1 LLKVANMRCR
11 VFRRLGDVCLAALL
25 ATTIVTRAEAQD
37 RSALRLHEL
46 LNALTVTPRVL
57 VIGAHPDDDDPGL
70 IAWLARG
77 HGVET
82 GYLSLT
88 RGEASD
94 NFIGTESGT
103 SLGAVRTLESMAARR
118 IDGGVSF
125 FGRAFDFG
133 IAKDAKVVFKRWPA
147 AALVTDLLRVIR
159 SFRPQVII
167 APYPDSVSDGNGQHE
182 AITVL
187 VRSAF
192 EAAADSIHFPASAFG
207 VPWVATK
214 LYRYGNGI
222 TVDLAAYN
230 SLLGKSYAEL
240 GVESRA
246 MHRSQGLAGLTTPKR
261 RSQLLIHL
269 ARVDQKIG
277 NAPVEVSDTSIFDGV
292 DTTFARFIDSTRTPA
307 AITPLMRAV
316 RAYADS
322 ARTQFDGRQ
331 SAGIVPYLAKLVAA
345 ATSARAAIPWCKHPT
360 RDAAPPAVE
369 GTPCAGP
376 WLDVDAS
383 IDLIR
388 RRAVDALLLASN
400 VTVDATTDRELI
412 SEADTIAS
420 FITIGNHGKLPVGVG
435 DVSVSGATYSFR
447 DTLTLPPDS
456 SRRFTMEIGGLAES
470 RPWWITP
477 RKNEL
482 FQPLN
487 VAVDGIH
494 RTNGAILAPLVVPGV
509 TVPEE
514 LHRTSDVS
522 VTLTIAGTTF
532 TTSVGPVVYRA
543 ADPQIGIQ
551 DRVVGAAPPV
561 TLAFER
567 GLEWFQAG
575 KPINRDLRLSVK
587 SYSDLAQTFALEVVS
602 PAGVRIEALP
612 KSVTLAP
619 HEQRELFLHL
629 RGTLPAGRHEFGIV
643 GRSEKAGK
651 FLEGFVSLS
660 HPHIPPVNY
669 YHSSALYLQ
678 AVDIEV
684 PKSLMMAYVP
694 GVRDDLDVMLR
705 QLGVPG
711 VAVNAEDLLGVDL
724 SKFTTLVIGPRAY
737 EVHPELAAQNQR
749 LLDFVRIGGTMVV
762 LNGQYATTQSS
773 VLPYPAVLS
782 RPAPE
787 HVTMADS
794 PISIV
799 DPGSRLL
806 TWPNAIRE
814 RDWADW
820 VRERALFVP
829 TAVDSH
835 YAHVIETHDPGE
847 KANSNALLVAK
858 LGKGT
863 YIYSTLTFFEQLPG
877 GVPGAARLLVNL
889 LSGGCKAAT
898 GC

>member
-1 LLKVANMRCR
+1 MRFR
-11 VFRRLGDVCLAALL
+11 IARRLRDVAVAALV
-25 ATTIVTRAEAQD
+25 VTMIAARVARAQD
-37 RSALRLHEL
+37 RSAVRLQEL
-46 LNALTVTPRVL
+46 LNGLTVTPRVL
-57 VIGAHPDDDDPGL
+57 VIGAHPDDDDPRL

-82 GYLSLT
+82 AYLSLT
-88 RGEASD
+88 RGEAGD

-118 IDGGVSF
+118 VDGGMSF

-133 IAKDAKVVFKRWPA
+133 IAKNAQLVFKRWPA
-147 AALVTDLLRVIR
+147 GVVVTDLLRVIR
-159 SFRPQVII
+159 SYRPHVII
-167 APYPDSVSDGNGQHE
+167 IPYPDSVIDGNGQHE
-182 AITVL
+182 AVGVV

-207 VPWVATK
+207 VPWVPRK

-222 TVDLAAYN
+222 TIDAAEYN
-230 SLLGKSYAEL
+230 ALLGKSYAEL
-240 GVESRA
+240 GIESRA
-246 MHRSQGLAGLTTPKR
+246 MHRSQGLVGLTTPKR
-261 RSQLLIHL
+261 RNQLLIHL
-269 ARVDQKIG
+269 ARVDAKSSQ
-277 NAPVEVSDTSIFDGV
+277 APAAVGDTSFFDGV
-292 DTTFARFIDSTRTPA
+292 DTTFARLADSTRTPSSVA
-307 AITPLMRAV
+307 PLMATAL
-316 RAYADS
+316 AYADS
-322 ARTQFDGRQ
+322 ARRGFDGSHAER
-331 SAGIVPYLAKLVAA
+331 IVPYLAKLVGA

-360 RDAAPPAVE
+360 RDAAPPAGE
-369 GTPCAGP
+369 GAACSVQ

-383 IDLIR
+383 VDLVR
-388 RRAVDALLLASN
+388 RRAIDALLLASK
-400 VTVDATTDRELI
+400 VTIDATTDRELI
-412 SEADTIAS
+412 SEADTVAS
-420 FITIGNHGKLPVGVG
+420 FIAIANHGTSPVTVA
-435 DVSVSGATYSFR
+435 DVSVSGATYPFR
-447 DTLTLPPDS
+447 DALTLQPDS
-456 SRRFTMEIGGLAES
+456 SRRFTADVAGLAES
-470 RPWWITP
+470 RPWWISQ
-477 RKNEL
+477 RKNEI
-482 FQPLN
+482 FQPLD

-494 RTNGAILAPLVVPGV
+494 RTNGIMLKPLVVPGV

-532 TTSVGPVVYRA
+532 TTSVGPIVYRA
-543 ADPQIGIQ
+543 ADPHIGIQ

-567 GLEWFQAG
+567 GLEWFQAA
-575 KPINRDLRLSVK
+575 KPVNRDLRLSIK

-602 PAGVRIEALP
+602 PASLRVEALP
-612 KSVTLAP
+612 KTVTLAP
-619 HEQRELFLHL
+619 HEQRELFLHV
-629 RGTLPAGRHEFGIV
+629 RGTLAAGRHEFGIV

-651 FLEGFVSLS
+651 FLEGFVPLT
-660 HPHIPPVNY
+660 HAHIPPVNY

-678 AVDIEV
+678 AVDVEV
-684 PKSLMMAYVP
+684 PKTLMMAYVP
-694 GVRDDLDVMLR
+694 GVRDDLDAMLR

-749 LLDFVRIGGTMVV
+749 LLDFVRNGGTMVV

-773 VLPYPAVLS
+773 VLAYPAVLS
-782 RPAPE
+782 QPAPE
-787 HVTMADS
+787 HVTTSDS
-794 PISIV
+794 PITIL
-799 DPGSRLL
+799 DGSSRVLA
-806 TWPNAIRE
+806 WPNAIRE

-847 KANSNALLVAK
+847 KANANSLLVAK

-863 YIYSTLTFFEQLPG
+863 YVYSALTFFEQLPG

-889 LSGGCKAAT
+889 LSAGCKPTA
-898 GC
+898 GCQ